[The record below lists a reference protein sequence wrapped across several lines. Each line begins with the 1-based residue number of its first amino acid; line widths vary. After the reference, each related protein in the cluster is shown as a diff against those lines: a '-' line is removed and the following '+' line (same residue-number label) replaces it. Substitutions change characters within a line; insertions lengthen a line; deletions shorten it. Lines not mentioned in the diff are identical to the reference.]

1 VLPALSL
8 EGILHC
14 DIVERSFC
22 MESFK
27 HFIEGLLGHMQPF
40 LAPNLVIVM
49 DNCQIHKHQEI
60 QELIHEQCVLF

>member
-1 VLPALSL
+1 
-8 EGILHC
+8 
-14 DIVERSFC
+14 

-27 HFIEGLLGHMQPF
+27 HFIEGLLDHMQPF

-60 QELIHEQCVLF
+60 QKLIHEQGMLCEFLLPYLPDYNL